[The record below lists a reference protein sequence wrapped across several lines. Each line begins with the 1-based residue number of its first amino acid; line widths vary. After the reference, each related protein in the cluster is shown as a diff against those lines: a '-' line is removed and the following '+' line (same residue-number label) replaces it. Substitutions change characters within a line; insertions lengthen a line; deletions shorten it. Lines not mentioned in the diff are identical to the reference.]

1 MLTRIL
7 TASAFLFAASTA
19 ANAQQSVDFASVDTD
34 QSGGLSFSE
43 VQAISASAT
52 QDEFTKYDTDGSG
65 ELSEAEFDAWLNPPA
80 Q

>member
-1 MLTRIL
+1 MLTRIIA
-7 TASAFLFAASTA
+7 ASAFVFAASA
-19 ANAQQSVDFASVDTD
+19 ANAQQQVDFASVDTD

-65 ELSEAEFDAWLNPPA
+65 ELSESEFDAWLNPTP

>member
-1 MLTRIL
+1 MLTRIIA
-7 TASAFLFAASTA
+7 ASAFVLAASA
-19 ANAQQSVDFASVDTD
+19 ANAQQQVDFASVDTD

-65 ELSEAEFDAWLNPPA
+65 ELSESEFDAWLNPTP